1 MLGMPESYVKSQFY
15 SSTELERATNSSY
28 KDYDKEILLPGNEM
42 EHVLTCVYPN
52 IPEELNLPEVANQ
65 IYFKASIYM
74 VRLYGTI

>member
-52 IPEELNLPEVANQ
+52 IPEELNLPEVAYQ
-65 IYFKASIYM
+65 I
-74 VRLYGTI
+74 